1 MNSNPSEKAPP
12 LGLRPRFIVSENR
25 LREITSAMTR
35 YAEASK
41 PIPSDW
47 TKELDELSAWLAM
60 NTNTDPNW
68 AAIRAGMISSEKI
81 AAATPRQDAGIGP
94 CEWKATKS
102 PSVARET
109 LMESYGASPKQI
121 VAVTDPFDETKPDW
135 YEQVKLRAVRHKE
148 RFGTV
153 RTKHLMYLSAGVQSI
168 QELRFIADGPQR
180 GKAFAAL
187 LEADELIRS
196 ATGKLLDIK
205 SVTTEDEL
213 DDI

>member
-25 LREITSAMTR
+25 LCEITSAMTR

-41 PIPSDW
+41 PIPAEW
-47 TKELDELSAWLAM
+47 TKELDELSAWLAV
-60 NTNTDPNW
+60 NTNTDRDW
-68 AAIRAGMISSEKI
+68 AAE
-81 AAATPRQDAGIGP
+81 
-94 CEWKATKS
+94 EATKRGYA
-102 PSVARET
+102 VARET

-121 VAVTDPFDETKPDW
+121 ISITDPFDEAQPDW

-153 RTKHLMYLSAGVQSI
+153 RTKHLMHLSAGVQSI
-168 QELRFIADGPQR
+168 QELRFVADGPQR
-180 GKAFAAL
+180 GKAFIAL
-187 LEADELIRS
+187 LEADELIRT

-205 SVTTEDEL
+205 SVTTKDEL

>member
-68 AAIRAGMISSEKI
+68 AAIRAGMISPEKI
-81 AAATPRQDAGIGP
+81 DASTPRQEFKG
-94 CEWKATKS
+94 T
-102 PSVARET
+102 REA
-109 LMESYGASPKQI
+109 LMGAYGATPKQI
-121 VAVTDPFDETKPDW
+121 AAVTDPFDETKADW
-135 YEQVKLRAVRHKE
+135 YEQVKLRAISHKE
-148 RFGTV
+148 LFGTV

-187 LEADELIRS
+187 LEADELIRT
-196 ATGKLLDIK
+196 ATGKFLDIK